1 MRTQAFYLGRKNGT
15 AAQVFRFS
23 HFEGLK
29 LHSFLKTILTQIDSA
44 FPRPGF
50 DDKLIPFFEGKE
62 SEACIRPTKENRVA
76 FWDAAHVHTTNFR
89 ARVVFN
95 PIRGEFE
102 LLILSPVPPDIVQKN
117 KGEALFMKAYMIMCC
132 FEGF

>member
-1 MRTQAFYLGRKNGT
+1 MRTKAFYLGRKNGT

-29 LHSFLKTILTQIDSA
+29 LHSFIKTILTQIDSA

-50 DDKLIPFFEGKE
+50 EDKLIPFFEGKE
-62 SEACIRPTKENRVA
+62 SEAYIRPTKENKLE
-76 FWDAAHVHTTNFR
+76 FWDGAHVHATNYR

-102 LLILSPVPPDIVQKN
+102 LFILSPVSAETVQKC
-117 KGEALFMKAYMIMCC
+117 KGKRFLS
-132 FEGF
+132 